1 MSGWTLSTLPE
12 WIIFGQLLV
21 LGFIIGLIIRDASKL

>member
-12 WIIFGQLLV
+12 WIMFGQLLV
-21 LGFIIGLIIRDASKL
+21 LGFVLSLIILDA